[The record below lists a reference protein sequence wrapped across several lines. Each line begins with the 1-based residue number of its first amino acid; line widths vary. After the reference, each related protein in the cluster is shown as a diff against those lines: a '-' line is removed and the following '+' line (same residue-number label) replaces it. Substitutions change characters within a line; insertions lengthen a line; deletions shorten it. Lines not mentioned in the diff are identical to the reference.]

1 MKYDLNKRR
10 YTLPHRLTDVI
21 RLITVLSLD
30 KFAFRKL
37 DSIKVALR
45 GDPESLHTWQDIA
58 YAHPEFF
65 RPNGTEDY
73 IALLMRSY
81 RPENHNNER
90 DPLSIPET
98 QKLIDVAIS
107 LHEKEIERMQRNS
120 HRVPI
125 IVAIITLLGVTLSAY
140 ITSVSNADVKQKIAN
155 LSIQIQ
161 KSTSKSG
168 K

>member
-1 MKYDLNKRR
+1 MKHDLNKRR

-30 KFAFRKL
+30 KYAFRKL

-45 GDPESLHTWQDIA
+45 GDPESLKTWQDIA

-65 RPNGTEDY
+65 RPNGTEDH

-81 RPENHNNER
+81 RPENHDNER

-120 HRVPI
+120 HRIPI
-125 IVAIITLLGVTLSAY
+125 IVAIITALGISISAY
-140 ITSVSNADVKQKIAN
+140 ITNLSNAEVKQKIEN
-155 LSIQIQ
+155 LSIQFQ
-161 KSTSKSG
+161 KSASKQG